1 MSLLRLDRLHYCIL
15 MSMGCISS
23 PLVWAEDLT
32 QDVTVLPTL
41 HVEATRTDT
50 TYLQTPASV
59 FRIDAPKVDTSSQVN
74 LTEVVKGVPSLQI
87 RNRENYAQD
96 LQLSMRGF
104 GARSTFGVRG
114 IRLYVDGIP
123 ATMPDGQGQ
132 TSNIDLSSLDH
143 VEVLTGPF
151 SSLYGNSS
159 GGTILTSTKE
169 GQGKDSIEL
178 SYSGGSHDKS
188 RAGLVLQGGAKGA
201 NEPSYVISSSYFDT
215 DGYREHSGA
224 EKVLNNAKLSWNL
237 DDGSKINWVTNY
249 VKIHADDPMGLER
262 KDWQANPKQIA
273 PYVKKMG
280 FNARKDIEQTQT
292 GITWFKPINDK
303 NELYAMAYLGNRQV
317 TQYQSIPQGQ
327 VVVENGKPV
336 YTGQKSPKHAG
347 GVIDFERN
355 YYGADFRW
363 TGKELLPNTTVSI
376 GVALD
381 AMDEDR
387 KGFENFNADGIY
399 GVKGNLRRDEDN
411 TLWNIDPYLQASW
424 QFLPT
429 WRLDTGVRYSNVH
442 YKSKDHFTS
451 RPDEYGTVNG
461 DDSGKIDYDKVLPS
475 AALSWQILPKL
486 LAYVSYAKGFE
497 TPTFTEMA
505 YQTDTSK
512 SGFNFDLKPST
523 SDTYETGLKSQN
535 HLGDFTLAVFQT
547 KTKNDIV
554 SAGSLDGRSTF
565 RNADKTLREG
575 VEFAWNKKLWRD
587 LTATASYTYL
597 DATFD
602 ASVPEKLGQDG
613 KVLASAITSGNAIP
627 GIAKNQA
634 YASLAWQPSHGLYGG
649 VDIQYMDKVYVNDT
663 NSDAAPSYS
672 VTSAN
677 VGYAWVMGDWKV
689 NSFARVDNL
698 FDKNYAGSVIVND
711 GNGRYFEPAD
721 GRNWSAGLRVIKQF

>member
-1 MSLLRLDRLHYCIL
+1 MFLLRLDRLHYCIL

-23 PLVWAEDLT
+23 PLVWAEDLNS
-32 QDVTVLPTL
+32 DVAKLPTL

-59 FRIDAPKVDTSSQVN
+59 FRIDAPQADSASQVN
-74 LTEVVKGVPSLQI
+74 LTEVVKGIPSLQI

-201 NEPSYVISSSYFDT
+201 NEPSYIISSSYFDT

-224 EKVLNNAKLSWNL
+224 EKILNNAKLSWNL

-249 VKIHADDPMGLER
+249 VKINADDPQGLTH
-262 KDWQANPKQIA
+262 DQWNANPKQQV
-273 PYVKKMG
+273 PFLKQ
-280 FNARKDIEQTQT
+280 FNVRKDIEQTQT
-292 GITWFKPINDK
+292 GMTWSKPINDK

-317 TQYQSIPQGQ
+317 TQYQSIP
-327 VVVENGKPV
+327 
-336 YTGQKSPKHAG
+336 KSTQDASINHAG
-347 GVIDFERN
+347 GVIDFDRN

-363 TGKELLPNTTVSI
+363 TGKELLPNTTVSL

-387 KGFENFNADGIY
+387 KGFENFNLVNGQPSY

-429 WRLDTGVRYSNVH
+429 WRIDTGVRYSNVH
-442 YKSKDHFTS
+442 YKSKDNYLS
-451 RPDEYGTVNG
+451 NG
-461 DDSGKIDYDKVLPS
+461 DDSGKTDYSKVLPS
-475 AALSWQILPKL
+475 LALSWQILPEL
-486 LAYVSYAKGFE
+486 MAYMSYAKGFE

-505 YQTDTSK
+505 YQTDTIK

-523 SDTYETGLKSQN
+523 SDTYEAGLKSQN
-535 HLGDFTLAVFQT
+535 QLGDFTLAVFQT

-554 SAGSLDGRSTF
+554 SAGSSNGRSTF

-587 LTATASYTYL
+587 LTATASYSYL

-602 ASVPEKLGQDG
+602 ADIPALGNIAQI
-613 KVLASAITSGNAIP
+613 SSGNAIP

-649 VDIQYMDKVYVNDT
+649 VDVQYMDKVYVNDT

-698 FDKNYAGSVIVND
+698 FDKKYAGSVIVND
-711 GNGRYFEPAD
+711 GNSRYFEPAD

>member
-15 MSMGCISS
+15 MSMGCIYS
-23 PLVWAEDLT
+23 PLVWADDLA
-32 QDVTVLPTL
+32 QDITVLPTL

-59 FRIDAPKVDTSSQVN
+59 FRVDAPQLDTSSQVN
-74 LTEVVKGVPSLQI
+74 LTEVVKGIPSLQI

-188 RAGLVLQGGAKGA
+188 RAGLVLQGGAKGT

-249 VKIHADDPMGLER
+249 VKIHADDPQGLTH
-262 KDWQANPKQIA
+262 DQWNANPKQQV
-273 PYVKKMG
+273 PFLKQ
-280 FNARKDIEQTQT
+280 FNVRKDIEQTQT
-292 GITWFKPINDK
+292 GVTWSKPINDHH
-303 NELYAMAYLGNRQV
+303 ELYAMAYLGNRQV
-317 TQYQSIPQGQ
+317 TQYQSIP
-327 VVVENGKPV
+327 
-336 YTGQKSPKHAG
+336 KSTQDASVNHAG

-363 TGKELLPNTTVSI
+363 TGKELLPNTTVSV

-381 AMDEDR
+381 TMDEDR
-387 KGFENFNADGIY
+387 KGFENFNLVNGQPSY

-442 YKSKDHFTS
+442 YKSEDRYLS
-451 RPDEYGTVNG
+451 NG
-461 DDSGKIDYDKVLPS
+461 DDSDKTDYDKVLPS
-475 AALSWQILPKL
+475 AALSWQILPEL
-486 LAYVSYAKGFE
+486 MAYVSYAKGFE

-505 YQTDTSK
+505 YRPDGL
-512 SGFNFDLKPST
+512 SGFNFDLTAST

-547 KTKNDIV
+547 KTKDDIV
-554 SAGSLDGRSTF
+554 SAGNSNGRSTF

-602 ASVPEKLGQDG
+602 ANVPEKLDQDD
-613 KVLASAITSGNAIP
+613 KVLASAIPAGNAIP

-634 YASLAWQPSHGLYGG
+634 YASLAWQPTHGLYGG
-649 VDIQYMDKVYVNDT
+649 VDVQYMDKVYVNDT

>member
-15 MSMGCISS
+15 MSMGCIYS
-23 PLVWAEDLT
+23 PLVWADDLA
-32 QDVTVLPTL
+32 QDITVLPTL

-59 FRIDAPKVDTSSQVN
+59 FRVDAPQADTSSQVN
-74 LTEVVKGVPSLQI
+74 LTEVVKGIPSLQI

-169 GQGKDSIEL
+169 GLGKDSIEL

-188 RAGLVLQGGAKGA
+188 RAGLVLQGGAKSA

-249 VKIHADDPMGLER
+249 VKIHADDPQGLSYAQW
-262 KDWQANPKQIA
+262 KANPKQVNDAENI
-273 PYVKKMG
+273 YKV
-280 FNARKDIEQTQT
+280 RKDIEQTQT
-292 GITWFKPINDK
+292 GVTWSKPINDK
-303 NELYAMAYLGNRQV
+303 NELYVMAYLGNRQV
-317 TQYQSIPQGQ
+317 TQYQSIPMSTQEANNNQ
-327 VVVENGKPV
+327 
-336 YTGQKSPKHAG
+336 AG

-355 YYGADFRW
+355 YYGTDLRW
-363 TGKELLPNTTVSI
+363 IGKELLPNTTVSV

-387 KGFENFNADGIY
+387 KGFENFNLVNGQPSY

-442 YKSKDHFTS
+442 YKSKDNYLS
-451 RPDEYGTVNG
+451 NG
-461 DDSGKIDYDKVLPS
+461 DDSGKTDYDKVLPS
-475 AALSWQILPKL
+475 AALSWQILPEL
-486 LAYVSYAKGFE
+486 MAYVSYAKGFE

-505 YQTDTSK
+505 YQTDISK

-535 HLGDFTLAVFQT
+535 RLGDFTLAVFQT

-587 LTATASYTYL
+587 LIATASYTYL

-602 ASVPEKLGQDG
+602 ANVPEKLNQDG
-613 KVLASAITSGNAIP
+613 KVLASAIPSGNVIP

-649 VDIQYMDKVYVNDT
+649 LDVQYMDKVYVNDT
-663 NSDAAPSYS
+663 NTDAAPSYS

-677 VGYAWVMGDWKV
+677 VGYAWMVGDWKII
-689 NSFARVDNL
+689 SFARVDNL

-711 GNGRYFEPAD
+711 STQIRVNGQMVPAKRYFEPAD

>member
-15 MSMGCISS
+15 MSMGCIYS
-23 PLVWAEDLT
+23 PLVWADDLA
-32 QDVTVLPTL
+32 QDITVLPTL

-59 FRIDAPKVDTSSQVN
+59 FRVDAPQLDTSSQVN
-74 LTEVVKGVPSLQI
+74 LTEVVKGIPSLQI

-249 VKIHADDPMGLER
+249 VKIHADDPQGLTH
-262 KDWQANPKQIA
+262 DQWNANPKQQV
-273 PYVKKMG
+273 PFLKQ
-280 FNARKDIEQTQT
+280 FNVRKDIEQTQT
-292 GITWFKPINDK
+292 GVTWSKPINDHH
-303 NELYAMAYLGNRQV
+303 ELYAMAYLGNRQV
-317 TQYQSIPQGQ
+317 TQYQSIP
-327 VVVENGKPV
+327 
-336 YTGQKSPKHAG
+336 KSTQDASINHAG

-363 TGKELLPNTTVSI
+363 TGKELLPNTTISV

-381 AMDEDR
+381 TMDEDR
-387 KGFENFNADGIY
+387 KGFENFNLVNGQPSY

-411 TLWNIDPYLQASW
+411 TLWNIDPYLQVSW

-442 YKSKDHFTS
+442 YKSEDRYLS
-451 RPDEYGTVNG
+451 NG
-461 DDSGKIDYDKVLPS
+461 DDSDKTDYDKVLPS
-475 AALSWQILPKL
+475 AALSWQILPEL
-486 LAYVSYAKGFE
+486 MAYVSYAKGFE

-505 YQTDTSK
+505 YRPDGL
-512 SGFNFDLKPST
+512 SGFNFGLTAST

-535 HLGDFTLAVFQT
+535 LLGDFTLAVFQT
-547 KTKNDIV
+547 KTKDDIV
-554 SAGSLDGRSTF
+554 SAGNSNGRSTF
-565 RNADKTLREG
+565 RNADKTLRKG

-602 ASVPEKLGQDG
+602 ADIP
-613 KVLASAITSGNAIP
+613 ASGSIAQIPSGNAIP

-649 VDIQYMDKVYVNDT
+649 VDVQYMDKVYVNDT

>member
-59 FRIDAPKVDTSSQVN
+59 FRIDAPQVDTSSQVN
-74 LTEVVKGVPSLQI
+74 LTEVVKGIPSLQL

-249 VKIHADDPMGLER
+249 VKIHADDPQGLTH
-262 KDWQANPKQIA
+262 DQWNANPKQQV
-273 PYVKKMG
+273 PFLKQ
-280 FNARKDIEQTQT
+280 FNVRKDIEQTQT
-292 GITWFKPINDK
+292 GVTWTKPINDK

-317 TQYQSIPQGQ
+317 TQYQSIP
-327 VVVENGKPV
+327 
-336 YTGQKSPKHAG
+336 KSTQDASINHAG
-347 GVIDFERN
+347 GVIDFERD

-363 TGKELLPNTTVSI
+363 TGKELLPNTTVSV

-387 KGFENFNADGIY
+387 KGFENFNLVNGQPSY

-442 YKSKDHFTS
+442 YKSKDNYLS
-451 RPDEYGTVNG
+451 NG
-461 DDSGKIDYDKVLPS
+461 DDSGKTDYSKVLPS
-475 AALSWQILPKL
+475 AALSWQIVPELM
-486 LAYVSYAKGFE
+486 AYVSYAKGFE

-505 YQTDTSK
+505 YRPDGE
-512 SGFNFDLKPST
+512 SGFNFDLTAST

-535 HLGDFTLAVFQT
+535 QLGDFTLAVFQT
-547 KTKNDIV
+547 KTKDDIV
-554 SAGSLDGRSTF
+554 SAGNSNGRSTF

-575 VEFAWNKKLWRD
+575 LEFAWNKKLWRD

-602 ASVPEKLGQDG
+602 ADIPALGSIAQ
-613 KVLASAITSGNAIP
+613 IPSGNAIP

-649 VDIQYMDKVYVNDT
+649 VDVQYMDKVYVNDT

>member
-59 FRIDAPKVDTSSQVN
+59 FRIDAPQVDTSSQVN

-188 RAGLVLQGGAKGA
+188 RAGLMLQGGAKGA

-237 DDGSKINWVTNY
+237 DDGSKINWITNY
-249 VKIHADDPMGLER
+249 VKIHADDPQGLTREQ
-262 KDWQANPKQIA
+262 WNANPKQVNDA
-273 PYVKKMG
+273 DNTYKV
-280 FNARKDIEQTQT
+280 RKDIEQTQT
-292 GITWFKPINDK
+292 GVTWSKPVNDK
-303 NELYAMAYLGNRQV
+303 NELYVMAYLGNRQV
-317 TQYQSIPQGQ
+317 TQYQSIPRCAFKKDTQICI
-327 VVVENGKPV
+327 P
-336 YTGQKSPKHAG
+336 KSAQLNPNHAG
-347 GVIDFERN
+347 GVIDFERD

-363 TGKELLPNTTVSI
+363 TGKELLPNTTLSV

-387 KGFENFNADGIY
+387 KGFENFNLVNGQPSY

-411 TLWNIDPYLQASW
+411 TLWNIDPYIQASW

-442 YKSKDHFTS
+442 YKSKDNYLS
-451 RPDEYGTVNG
+451 NG
-461 DDSGKIDYDKVLPS
+461 DDSGKTDYDKVLPS
-475 AALSWQILPKL
+475 AALSWQILPEL
-486 LAYVSYAKGFE
+486 MAYVSYAKGFE

-505 YQTDTSK
+505 YRPDGE
-512 SGFNFDLKPST
+512 SGFNFDLTAST

-535 HLGDFTLAVFQT
+535 QFGDFTLAVFQT
-547 KTKNDIV
+547 KTKDDIV
-554 SAGSLDGRSTF
+554 SAGNSNGRSTF

-597 DATFD
+597 DATFAAD
-602 ASVPEKLGQDG
+602 IPAYRDIAQIP
-613 KVLASAITSGNAIP
+613 SGNAIP

-649 VDIQYMDKVYVNDT
+649 VDVQYIDKVYVNDT

>member
-23 PLVWAEDLT
+23 PLVWAEDLNS
-32 QDVTVLPTL
+32 DVAQLPTL
-41 HVEATRTDT
+41 HVEATGTDT
-50 TYLQTPASV
+50 GYLQTPASV
-59 FRIDAPKVDTSSQVN
+59 FRIEAPQVDSSSQVN
-74 LTEVVKGVPSLQI
+74 LTEVVKGIPSLQI

-201 NEPSYVISSSYFDT
+201 NEPSYIISSSYFDT

-249 VKIHADDPMGLER
+249 VKIHADDPQGLTH
-262 KDWQANPKQIA
+262 DQWNANPKQQV
-273 PYVKKMG
+273 PFLKQ
-280 FNARKDIEQTQT
+280 FNVRKDIEQTQT
-292 GITWFKPINDK
+292 GVTWSKPINDK

-317 TQYQSIPQGQ
+317 TQYQSIP
-327 VVVENGKPV
+327 
-336 YTGQKSPKHAG
+336 KSTQDASINHAG

-363 TGKELLPNTTVSI
+363 TGKELLPNTTLSV

-387 KGFENFNADGIY
+387 KGFENFNLVNGQPSY

-442 YKSKDHFTS
+442 YKSEDNYLS
-451 RPDEYGTVNG
+451 NG
-461 DDSGKIDYDKVLPS
+461 DDSGKTDYDKVLPS
-475 AALSWQILPKL
+475 VALSWQILPEL
-486 LAYVSYAKGFE
+486 MAYVSYAKGFE

-505 YQTDTSK
+505 YRPDGQ
-512 SGFNFDLKPST
+512 SGFNFDLTAST

-535 HLGDFTLAVFQT
+535 QLGDFTLAVFQT
-547 KTKNDIV
+547 KTKDDIV
-554 SAGSLDGRSTF
+554 SAGNSNGRSTF

-587 LTATASYTYL
+587 LIATASYSYL

-602 ASVPEKLGQDG
+602 ADIPALGNIAQI
-613 KVLASAITSGNAIP
+613 SSGNAIP

-649 VDIQYMDKVYVNDT
+649 VDVQYMDKVYVNDT

-698 FDKNYAGSVIVND
+698 FDKKYVGSVIVND
-711 GNGRYFEPAD
+711 GNSRYFEPAD

>member
-59 FRIDAPKVDTSSQVN
+59 FRIDAPQVDTSSQVN

-224 EKVLNNAKLSWNL
+224 EKVLNNAKLSWNF

-249 VKIHADDPMGLER
+249 VKIHADDPQGLTR
-262 KDWQANPKQIA
+262 DQWNANPKQQV
-273 PYVKKMG
+273 PFLKQ
-280 FNARKDIEQTQT
+280 FNVRKDIEQTQT
-292 GITWFKPINDK
+292 GVTWSKPINDK

-317 TQYQSIPQGQ
+317 TQYQSIP
-327 VVVENGKPV
+327 
-336 YTGQKSPKHAG
+336 KSTQDASINHAG
-347 GVIDFERN
+347 GVIDFERD

-363 TGKELLPNTTVSI
+363 TGKQLLANTTVSV

-387 KGFENFNADGIY
+387 KGFENYNLVNGQPSY

-442 YKSKDHFTS
+442 YKSKDNYLS
-451 RPDEYGTVNG
+451 NG
-461 DDSGKIDYDKVLPS
+461 DDSGKTDYDKVLPS
-475 AALSWQILPKL
+475 AALSWQILPEL
-486 LAYVSYAKGFE
+486 MAYVSYAKGFE

-505 YQTDTSK
+505 YRPDGE
-512 SGFNFDLKPST
+512 SGFNFDLTAST

-535 HLGDFTLAVFQT
+535 QLGDFTLAVFQT
-547 KTKNDIV
+547 KTKDDIV
-554 SAGSLDGRSTF
+554 SAGNSNGRSTF

-602 ASVPEKLGQDG
+602 ADIPALGSIAQ
-613 KVLASAITSGNAIP
+613 IPSGNAIP

-649 VDIQYMDKVYVNDT
+649 IDVQYMDKVYVNDT

-711 GNGRYFEPAD
+711 STQPVGRYFEPAD

>member
-59 FRIDAPKVDTSSQVN
+59 FRIDAPQADISSQVN
-74 LTEVVKGVPSLQI
+74 LTEVVKGVPSLQL

-224 EKVLNNAKLSWNL
+224 EKVLNNGKLSWNL

-249 VKIHADDPMGLER
+249 VKIHADDPQGLTR
-262 KDWQANPKQIA
+262 DQWNANPKQQV
-273 PYVKKMG
+273 PFLKQ
-280 FNARKDIEQTQT
+280 FNVRKDIEQTQT
-292 GITWFKPINDK
+292 GVTWSKPINDK

-317 TQYQSIPQGQ
+317 TQYQSIP
-327 VVVENGKPV
+327 
-336 YTGQKSPKHAG
+336 KSTQDASINHAG
-347 GVIDFERN
+347 GVIDFERD

-363 TGKELLPNTTVSI
+363 TGKELLPNTTLSV

-387 KGFENFNADGIY
+387 KGFENFNLVNGQPSY

-442 YKSKDHFTS
+442 YKSEDRYLS
-451 RPDEYGTVNG
+451 NG
-461 DDSGKIDYDKVLPS
+461 DDSGKTDYNKVLPS
-475 AALSWQILPKL
+475 AALSWQIVPELM
-486 LAYVSYAKGFE
+486 AYVSYAKGFE

-505 YQTDTSK
+505 YRPDGE
-512 SGFNFDLKPST
+512 SGFNFDLTAST

-535 HLGDFTLAVFQT
+535 QLGDFTLAVFQT
-547 KTKNDIV
+547 KTKDDIV
-554 SAGSLDGRSTF
+554 SAGNSNGRSTF

-587 LTATASYTYL
+587 LTVTASYTYL

-602 ASVPEKLGQDG
+602 ADIPALGSIAQ
-613 KVLASAITSGNAIP
+613 IPSGNAIP

-649 VDIQYMDKVYVNDT
+649 VDVQYMDKVYVNDT

>member
-23 PLVWAEDLT
+23 PLVWAEDLNS
-32 QDVTVLPTL
+32 DVAKLPTL

-50 TYLQTPASV
+50 GYLQTPASV
-59 FRIDAPKVDTSSQVN
+59 FRIEAPQVDSSSQVN
-74 LTEVVKGVPSLQI
+74 LTEVVKGIPSLQI

-201 NEPSYVISSSYFDT
+201 NEPSYIISSSYFDT

-249 VKIHADDPMGLER
+249 VKIHADDPQGLTH
-262 KDWQANPKQIA
+262 DQWNANPKQQV
-273 PYVKKMG
+273 PFLKQ
-280 FNARKDIEQTQT
+280 FNVRKDIEQTQT
-292 GITWFKPINDK
+292 GVTWSKPINDK

-317 TQYQSIPQGQ
+317 TQYQSIP
-327 VVVENGKPV
+327 
-336 YTGQKSPKHAG
+336 KSTQDASINHAG

-363 TGKELLPNTTVSI
+363 TGKELLPNTTLSV

-442 YKSKDHFTS
+442 YKSEDNYLS
-451 RPDEYGTVNG
+451 NG
-461 DDSGKIDYDKVLPS
+461 DDSGKTDYDKVLPS
-475 AALSWQILPKL
+475 VALSWQILPEL
-486 LAYVSYAKGFE
+486 MAYVSYAKGFE

-505 YQTDTSK
+505 YRPDGQ
-512 SGFNFDLKPST
+512 SGFNFDLTAST

-535 HLGDFTLAVFQT
+535 QLGDFTLAVFQT
-547 KTKNDIV
+547 KTKDDIV
-554 SAGSLDGRSTF
+554 SAGNSNGRSTF

-575 VEFAWNKKLWRD
+575 LEFAWNKKLWRD
-587 LTATASYTYL
+587 LIATASYSYL

-602 ASVPEKLGQDG
+602 ADIPALGNIAQI
-613 KVLASAITSGNAIP
+613 SSGNAIP

-649 VDIQYMDKVYVNDT
+649 VDVQYMDKVYVNDT

-677 VGYAWVMGDWKV
+677 VGYAWVIGDWKV

-698 FDKNYAGSVIVND
+698 FDKKYAGSVIVND
-711 GNGRYFEPAD
+711 GNSRYFEPAD

>member
-1 MSLLRLDRLHYCIL
+1 MSLLRLDRLHYCFL

-23 PLVWAEDLT
+23 PLVWAEDLNS
-32 QDVTVLPTL
+32 DVAQLPTL

-50 TYLQTPASV
+50 GYLQTPASV
-59 FRIDAPKVDTSSQVN
+59 FRIEAPQVDSSSQVN
-74 LTEVVKGVPSLQI
+74 LTEVVKGIPSLQI

-201 NEPSYVISSSYFDT
+201 NEPSYIISSSYFDT

-249 VKIHADDPMGLER
+249 VKIHADDPQGLTH
-262 KDWQANPKQIA
+262 DQWNANPKQQV
-273 PYVKKMG
+273 PFLKQ
-280 FNARKDIEQTQT
+280 FNVRKDIEQTQT
-292 GITWFKPINDK
+292 GVTWSKPINDK

-317 TQYQSIPQGQ
+317 TQYQSIP
-327 VVVENGKPV
+327 
-336 YTGQKSPKHAG
+336 KSTQDASINHAG

-363 TGKELLPNTTVSI
+363 TGKELLPNTTLSV

-387 KGFENFNADGIY
+387 KGFENFNLVNGQPSY

-442 YKSKDHFTS
+442 YKSEDNYLS
-451 RPDEYGTVNG
+451 NG
-461 DDSGKIDYDKVLPS
+461 DDSGKTDYDKVLPS
-475 AALSWQILPKL
+475 VALSWQILPEL
-486 LAYVSYAKGFE
+486 MAYVSYAKGFE

-505 YQTDTSK
+505 YRPDGQ
-512 SGFNFDLKPST
+512 SGFNFDLTAST

-535 HLGDFTLAVFQT
+535 QLGDFTLAVFQT
-547 KTKNDIV
+547 KTKDDIV
-554 SAGSLDGRSTF
+554 SAGNSNGRSTF

-587 LTATASYTYL
+587 LIATASYSYL

-602 ASVPEKLGQDG
+602 ADIPALGNIAQI
-613 KVLASAITSGNAIP
+613 SSGNAIP

-649 VDIQYMDKVYVNDT
+649 VDVQYMDKVYVNDT

-698 FDKNYAGSVIVND
+698 FDKKYVGSVIVND
-711 GNGRYFEPAD
+711 GNSRYFEPAD

>member
-1 MSLLRLDRLHYCIL
+1 MSLLRLNRLHYCIL

-23 PLVWAEDLT
+23 PLVWAEDLNS
-32 QDVTVLPTL
+32 DVAKLPTL

-50 TYLQTPASV
+50 GYLQTPASV
-59 FRIDAPKVDTSSQVN
+59 FRIEAPQVDSSSQVN
-74 LTEVVKGVPSLQI
+74 LTEVVKGIPSLQI

-201 NEPSYVISSSYFDT
+201 NEPSYIISSSYFDT

-249 VKIHADDPMGLER
+249 VKIHADDPQGLTH
-262 KDWQANPKQIA
+262 DQWNANPKQQV
-273 PYVKKMG
+273 PFLKQ
-280 FNARKDIEQTQT
+280 FNVRKDIEQTQT
-292 GITWFKPINDK
+292 GVTWSKPINDK

-317 TQYQSIPQGQ
+317 TQYQSIP
-327 VVVENGKPV
+327 
-336 YTGQKSPKHAG
+336 KSIQDASINHAG

-363 TGKELLPNTTVSI
+363 TGKELLPNTTLSV

-387 KGFENFNADGIY
+387 KGFENFNLVNGQPSY

-442 YKSKDHFTS
+442 YKSEDNYLS
-451 RPDEYGTVNG
+451 NG
-461 DDSGKIDYDKVLPS
+461 DDSGKTDYDKVLPS
-475 AALSWQILPKL
+475 VALSWQILPEL
-486 LAYVSYAKGFE
+486 MAYVSYAKGFE

-505 YQTDTSK
+505 YRPDGQ
-512 SGFNFDLKPST
+512 SGFNFDLTAST

-535 HLGDFTLAVFQT
+535 QLGDFTLAVFQT
-547 KTKNDIV
+547 KTKDDIV
-554 SAGSLDGRSTF
+554 SAGNSNGRSTF

-587 LTATASYTYL
+587 LTATASYSYL

-602 ASVPEKLGQDG
+602 ADIPALGNIAQI
-613 KVLASAITSGNAIP
+613 SSGNAIP

-649 VDIQYMDKVYVNDT
+649 VDVQYMDKVYVNDT

-698 FDKNYAGSVIVND
+698 FDKKYAGSVIVND
-711 GNGRYFEPAD
+711 GNSRYFEPAD

>member
-59 FRIDAPKVDTSSQVN
+59 FRIDAPQVDTSSQVN

-143 VEVLTGPF
+143 VEVLTGPL

-224 EKVLNNAKLSWNL
+224 EKVLNNAKLSWDV
-237 DDGSKINWVTNY
+237 DDGSKINWITNY
-249 VKIHADDPMGLER
+249 IKIHADDPQGLTH
-262 KDWQANPKQIA
+262 DQWNANPKQQV
-273 PYVKKMG
+273 PFLKQ
-280 FNARKDIEQTQT
+280 FNVRKDIEQTQT
-292 GITWFKPINDK
+292 GVTWSKPINDK

-317 TQYQSIPQGQ
+317 TQYQSIP
-327 VVVENGKPV
+327 
-336 YTGQKSPKHAG
+336 KSTQDASINHAG
-347 GVIDFERN
+347 GVIDFERD

-363 TGKELLPNTTVSI
+363 TGKQLLANTTVSV

-387 KGFENFNADGIY
+387 KGFENYNLVNGQPSY

-442 YKSKDHFTS
+442 YKSKDNYLS
-451 RPDEYGTVNG
+451 NG
-461 DDSGKIDYDKVLPS
+461 DDSGKTDYSKVLPS
-475 AALSWQILPKL
+475 AALSWQILPEL
-486 LAYVSYAKGFE
+486 MAYVSYAKGFE

-505 YQTDTSK
+505 YRPDGE
-512 SGFNFDLKPST
+512 SGFNFDLTAST

-535 HLGDFTLAVFQT
+535 QLGDFTLAVFQT
-547 KTKNDIV
+547 KTKDDIV
-554 SAGSLDGRSTF
+554 SAGNSNGRSTF

-575 VEFAWNKKLWRD
+575 LEFAWNKKLWRD

-602 ASVPEKLGQDG
+602 ADIPALGSIAQ
-613 KVLASAITSGNAIP
+613 IPSGNAIP

-649 VDIQYMDKVYVNDT
+649 IDVQYMDKVYVNDT

>member
-59 FRIDAPKVDTSSQVN
+59 FRIDAPQVDTSSQVN

-178 SYSGGSHDKS
+178 SYSGGSHDRS

-201 NEPSYVISSSYFDT
+201 NEPSYIISSSYFDT

-249 VKIHADDPMGLER
+249 VKIHADDPQGLTR
-262 KDWQANPKQIA
+262 DQWNANPKQQV
-273 PYVKKMG
+273 PFLKQ
-280 FNARKDIEQTQT
+280 FNVRKDIEQTQM
-292 GITWFKPINDK
+292 GVTWSKPINDK

-317 TQYQSIPQGQ
+317 TQYQSIP
-327 VVVENGKPV
+327 
-336 YTGQKSPKHAG
+336 KSTQDASINHAG
-347 GVIDFERN
+347 GVIDFERD

-363 TGKELLPNTTVSI
+363 TGKELLPNTTLSV

-387 KGFENFNADGIY
+387 KGFENFNLVNGQPSY

-442 YKSKDHFTS
+442 YKSKDNYLS
-451 RPDEYGTVNG
+451 NG
-461 DDSGKIDYDKVLPS
+461 NDSGKTDYDKVLPS
-475 AALSWQILPKL
+475 AALSWQILPEL
-486 LAYVSYAKGFE
+486 MAYVSYAKGFE

-505 YQTDTSK
+505 YRPDGE
-512 SGFNFDLKPST
+512 SGFNFDLTAST

-547 KTKNDIV
+547 KTKDDIV
-554 SAGSLDGRSTF
+554 SAGNSNGRSTF

-602 ASVPEKLGQDG
+602 ADIPALGSIAQIP
-613 KVLASAITSGNAIP
+613 AGNAIP

-649 VDIQYMDKVYVNDT
+649 VDVQYMDKVYVNDT
-663 NSDAAPSYS
+663 NSDVAPSYS